1 MIRIHPFTAL
11 RPSFEDASEVSSD
24 PYDVIS
30 TSEARE
36 RAAGK
41 PKSFLHVVR
50 SEIDLPEDTDCHAP
64 EVYGKASDNLQGM
77 IADGVLQRE
86 SQPSIYLYQQI
97 REGIAQVGLVGCVE
111 AEQYRSGEI
120 QETRE
125 DQAR

>member
-11 RPSFEDASEVSSD
+11 RPSFEDALEVSSD

-50 SEIDLPEDTDCHAP
+50 DDVEKKLVQDP
-64 EVYGKASDNLQGM
+64 
-77 IADGVLQRE
+77 VL
-86 SQPSIYLYQQI
+86 
-97 REGIAQVGLVGCVE
+97 GLT
-111 AEQYRSGEI
+111 RSKHC
-120 QETRE
+120 
-125 DQAR
+125 DQ